1 MGVVRL
7 LDHVKH
13 LPADSA
19 LARSLRGGTWWTHEL
34 ELLAETVEI
43 SHASLRWAMKVAGAK
58 QENIPDPLV
67 VPRPTDE
74 EPKGEPE
81 ATGPS
86 VADWDRFLN
95 G

>member
-1 MGVVRL
+1 M
-7 LDHVKH
+7 KH
-13 LPADSA
+13 LPIDSA

-58 QENIPDPLV
+58 QEHIPDPLV
-67 VPRPTDE
+67 VTRPTDA
-74 EPKGEPE
+74 EPEQPEGEPE
-81 ATGPS
+81 PAGPS
-86 VADWDRFLN
+86 VADWARFLN